1 MKCPAGIVSGAATRV
16 ISKWENA
23 NPCRPLDIGPSL
35 RGVCVASTVV
45 VISSSAQLNYS
56 LFIQFQQFVIILQR
70 CLSFTL
76 SIFHCLVDFIA
87 SATWH
92 FYLITLIFTCLL
104 VDYFSLNF
112 AACWRMRLCSSGTD
126 YFRVTSWREVSRVT
140 AIGCQTCTRQIIS
153 GGHPCDRK

>member
-1 MKCPAGIVSGAATRV
+1 MTKSCCGLHY
-16 ISKWENA
+16 

-35 RGVCVASTVV
+35 RGVCAASTVV

-56 LFIQFQQFVIILQR
+56 LFIQFRQFVIILQR

-92 FYLITLIFTCLL
+92 FYLIPLIFTCLL